1 MRYKIIAIFSDKW
14 RIFDIANDF
23 VLPKNFTSKDKADRY
38 LITHLSS
45 DSIEFHRIK
54 TVIEFP

>member
-1 MRYKIIAIFSDKW
+1 MRYKIIAIFPDKW